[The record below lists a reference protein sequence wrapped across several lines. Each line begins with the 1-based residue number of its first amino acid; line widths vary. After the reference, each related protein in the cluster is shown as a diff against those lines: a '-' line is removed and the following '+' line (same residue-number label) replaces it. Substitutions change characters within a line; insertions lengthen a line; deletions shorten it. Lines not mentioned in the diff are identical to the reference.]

1 MLFYCWNNS
10 LNDNFNNF
18 VSHSFS
24 SPIWFKG
31 EKYLSFQCF
40 LAGYLRFRPREN
52 KTRLPPKAVSQ
63 VHFFSTMHAC
73 ENKRPLHVSQSEQQL
88 FDAYHN

>member
-1 MLFYCWNNS
+1 MLLYCWNNL
-10 LNDNFNNF
+10 LNDNFSNF

-31 EKYLSFQCF
+31 EKYLLFQCF
-40 LAGYLRFRPREN
+40 LAGYLRFRPHEN

-63 VHFFSTMHAC
+63 VHFFSTMLVKIKGH
-73 ENKRPLHVSQSEQQL
+73 
-88 FDAYHN
+88 FT